1 MKLTIKILDKV
12 FEKDGQHGY
21 IIDDTRYILSKD
33 QYTGDF
39 ASGSELIVWGSDS
52 SNGIANP
59 NLQDGTLFEET
70 DTNKHY
76 IWNSSTSTWTE
87 VT

>member
-21 IIDDTRYILSKD
+21 IIDDTRHILSKD

-39 ASGSELIVWGSDS
+39 ASGSELIVWG
-52 SNGIANP
+52 
-59 NLQDGTLFEET
+59 T
-70 DTNKHY
+70 D
-76 IWNSSTSTWTE
+76 
-87 VT
+87 